1 MKPVYLYGFM
11 GCGKSYIGRKAAQEL
26 DLSFTDLDECI
37 GNIPE
42 IFALHGE
49 KHFRGLEF
57 TALKK
62 AKADIISLGGG
73 VLTNPDAA
81 AYAKENAVVI
91 FIDTDFEVC
100 YERIKGDKN
109 RPLAASKTKE
119 ELLALYSSRI
129 EHYRNVA
136 DYIIKGEEECISL
149 MRKLKQ

>member
-11 GCGKSYIGRKAAQEL
+11 GSGKSFIGRKAAQEL
-26 DLSFTDLDECI
+26 NLSFIDLDECI

-49 KHFRGLEF
+49 KHFRELEF
-57 TALKK
+57 NALRE
-62 AKADIISLGGG
+62 ANADIISLGGG
-73 VLTNPDAA
+73 ALTNPDAA

-91 FIDTDFEVC
+91 FIDTPFEVC
-100 YERIKGDKN
+100 YERIKGDKS

-119 ELLALYSSRI
+119 ELLALYDSRS
-129 EHYRNVA
+129 EHYRNAA
-136 DYIIKGEEECISL
+136 DYIIKGEDECIFI